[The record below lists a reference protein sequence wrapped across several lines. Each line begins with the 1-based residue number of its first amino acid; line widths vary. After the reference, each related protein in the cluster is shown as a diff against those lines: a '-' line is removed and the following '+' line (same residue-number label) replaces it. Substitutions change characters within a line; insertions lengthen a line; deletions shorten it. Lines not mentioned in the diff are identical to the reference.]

1 LTTPTATQVR
11 EVGHETLAKEFNP
24 AGGVCGLQFFPS
36 AVASIP
42 IPPTAVH
49 SSIVK
54 HEIDWA
60 GNVESSMLHVE
71 PPSLDFMMPSPP
83 PA

>member
-1 LTTPTATQVR
+1 M
-11 EVGHETLAKEFNP
+11 
-24 AGGVCGLQFFPS
+24 PS
-36 AVASIP
+36 
-42 IPPTAVH
+42 PPTAVH